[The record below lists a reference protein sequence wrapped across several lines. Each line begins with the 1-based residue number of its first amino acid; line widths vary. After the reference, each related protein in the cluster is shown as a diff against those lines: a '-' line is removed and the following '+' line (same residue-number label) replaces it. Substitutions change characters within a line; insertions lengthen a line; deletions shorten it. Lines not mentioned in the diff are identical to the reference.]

1 MKEIKKMKE
10 NLSVFL
16 RTAYSI
22 KEEKDTTT
30 IVEFDKVSL
39 PIEPMDILLEWFI
52 LLDIHVHP
60 LTKKEKKALKKKTIY
75 VLFTQSH
82 TIGQKKRI
90 LMRVPM
96 ADLLRSDESVHRK
109 IKTFNSRKL
118 IEHEGEYQLQVY
130 LSKEDLLTYDLLK
143 EEKELL
149 FSKTLVVG

>member
-1 MKEIKKMKE
+1 MNEK
-10 NLSVFL
+10 LSVFL

-22 KEEKDTTT
+22 DEEKDTTT
-30 IVEFDKVSL
+30 VVEFDRVSL
-39 PIEPMDILLEWFI
+39 PIEPMDIFLEWFI

-60 LTKKEKKALKKKTIY
+60 LTKKEKKAFKNKTMY

-96 ADLLRSDESVHRK
+96 ADLLKGDKSVHRK
-109 IKTFNSRKL
+109 VKAFNSRKL

-130 LSKEDLLTYDLLK
+130 VSKDDLLTYDLLK
-143 EEKELL
+143 AEKELL